1 MGIVLGKLKLV
12 LRNDIRILVEYNE
25 PHGAASGHQWLPGK
39 RHMHMTHVVPQSSDP
54 TNLSCLSELGI
65 VETDEAVD

>member
-1 MGIVLGKLKLV
+1 MNLTELHQVISDLK
-12 LRNDIRILVEYNE
+12 
-25 PHGAASGHQWLPGK
+25 LPGK

-54 TNLSCLSELGI
+54 TNLSCLNELGM